1 MIYLSKLSILIIIFL
16 FIGILLRMICFS
28 ILATTLRKEL
38 NYEQRLKY
46 FLIFIIFPEF
56 IALELYLDKKDTK

>member
-1 MIYLSKLSILIIIFL
+1 MICLSKLSILIIIFL
-16 FIGILLRMICFS
+16 FIGILLRTICFS

-46 FLIFIIFPEF
+46 FLIFIIFPEL

>member
-1 MIYLSKLSILIIIFL
+1 MVCLSKLSILIIIFL
-16 FIGILLRMICFS
+16 FIGILLRTMCFS

-46 FLIFIIFPEF
+46 FLVFIIFPEF